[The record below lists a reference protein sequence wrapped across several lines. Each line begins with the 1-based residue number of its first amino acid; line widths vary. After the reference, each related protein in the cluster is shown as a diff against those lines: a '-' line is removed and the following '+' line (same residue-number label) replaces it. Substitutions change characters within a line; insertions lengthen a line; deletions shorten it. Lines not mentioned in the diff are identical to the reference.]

1 MDETDGAAR
10 QRGGRA
16 RGQARRPVTSYE
28 VARLAGVSQPTVSR
42 ALRGERIAEATRQ
55 RVLSA
60 AEALGYVPS
69 DAGRSLSTRVTKR
82 VGVVLSDLSNTFY
95 LAVLDALERHLD
107 AAGCRVTL
115 FRHGDD
121 ELTLAQLAAGAVD
134 GVVLTSVTLGS
145 SLPRDLHRRGVATVL
160 LNRETDDFVTDVCV
174 SHNIQGAELVA
185 AKFHQLGHQRVGAIL
200 GPANVSTGRDR
211 AAGFRAGLAA
221 CGIVLRPECCREV
234 PYRHEAGHDALL
246 SIMSAKRPPTAIF
259 CGNDVLAIGA
269 LNAAHGIGIVIPAD
283 LTVIGY
289 DDVPMSAW
297 ERFSLTTVRQ
307 GIDRMSR
314 IATELLLSRIADP
327 GLLPRRSVVEP
338 DLVERGTHGAP
349 A

>member
-1 MDETDGAAR
+1 MDEADGTAR
-10 QRGGRA
+10 RRGDRA
-16 RGQARRPVTSYE
+16 RGQQRRPVTSYE

-42 ALRGERIAEATRQ
+42 ALRGDRIAEATRQ
-55 RVLSA
+55 RVLLA

-95 LAVLDALERHLD
+95 LAVLEAVERHLD

-115 FRHGDD
+115 FRHGND
-121 ELTLAQLAAGAVD
+121 EQTLAQLAAGAVD
-134 GVVLTSVTLGS
+134 GVILTSVALGS
-145 SLPRDLHRRGVATVL
+145 SLPRDLHRRRVPTVL
-160 LNRETDDFVTDVCV
+160 LNRETADFVTDVCV
-174 SHNIQGAELVA
+174 SNNVRGAGLVA
-185 AKFHQLGHQRVGAIL
+185 AKFHELGHQRIGAIL
-200 GPANVSTGRDR
+200 GPANINTGRDR
-211 AAGFRAGLAA
+211 AEGFRAGLAA
-221 CGIVLRPECCREV
+221 CGLVLRPEYCREV
-234 PYRHEAGHDALL
+234 QYRHAAGHDALL
-246 SIMSAKRPPTAIF
+246 SIMNEQHPPTAIF

-269 LNAAHGIGIVIPAD
+269 LNAAEGMGISIPAD

-289 DDVPMSAW
+289 DDVSMAAW

-307 GIDRMSR
+307 GIEQMSQ

-327 GLLPRRSVVEP
+327 DLPPRRSVVEP
-338 DLVERGTHGAP
+338 DLVERATHSAP